1 MILFDWIEGKL
12 NDSEEEHE
20 SLENIFAKL
29 EELNEAPEVEAI
41 DVESEKELTQKKK
54 AGRKSEEKFVPS
66 DELKKK
72 V

>member
-1 MILFDWIEGKL
+1 M
-12 NDSEEEHE
+12 
-20 SLENIFAKL
+20 ENIFAKL